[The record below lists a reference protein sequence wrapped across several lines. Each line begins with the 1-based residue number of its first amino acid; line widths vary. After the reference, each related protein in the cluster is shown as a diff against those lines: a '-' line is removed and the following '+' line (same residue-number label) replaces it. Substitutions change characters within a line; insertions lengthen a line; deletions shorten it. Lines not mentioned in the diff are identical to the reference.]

1 MSEKIV
7 TYTDQ
12 VSCFGK
18 NISHRFSSST
28 STTCNQQYKKNTPCP
43 HKIRQEWLTLDEA
56 AEVIRQHSTRCY
68 PPTLSAILL
77 VGATAVFVCDAA
89 VTANCFMVRDNGID
103 GRKWL

>member
-1 MSEKIV
+1 KSSSDILNVTSCFSSVNHHLIMSEKIV

-28 STTCNQQYKKNTPCP
+28 STTCNQQHKKNTPCP

-56 AEVIRQHSTRCY
+56 AEVIRQHNI
-68 PPTLSAILL
+68 TLLPADLIRHSFSWRNRSFCL
-77 VGATAVFVCDAA
+77 
-89 VTANCFMVRDNGID
+89 
-103 GRKWL
+103 